1 MLTIN
6 DVEKYKFGSAMFGYS
21 RADVDKFESLV
32 VESMQHYVDEIEAL
46 KKRIAGAEAE
56 IERYRASEATL
67 RDSIVLAQ
75 KSHDEIIGNAQKE
88 AENILAAA
96 RVKTVE
102 LAAKHA
108 EVTAARERFEY
119 EFYGLLKGFIQTL
132 EANNPKLAQGASPK
146 SPPPDTEGYA
156 GESKDGADEP
166 SSGGLV
172 FPEENPR

>member
-21 RADVDKFESLV
+21 RSDVDEFASLV
-32 VESMQHYVDEIEAL
+32 VESLQHYVDEIEAL

-75 KSHDEIIGNAQKE
+75 KSRDEIIGNAQKE

-102 LAAKHA
+102 LTAKHA

-132 EANNPKLAQGASPK
+132 EANNPKLARDAAPE
-146 SPPPDTEGYA
+146 SPPPDPEGDS
-156 GESKDGADEP
+156 GESANKAEEP
-166 SSGGLV
+166 SSGEVV
-172 FPEENPR
+172 FPEESPH